1 MARIRTIKP
10 EFWQDDDLAEV
21 SEPAVLVAAGLL
33 NHADDEGFFKANPK
47 LIKSVVFPLRE
58 PSVSVH
64 NILIELSNINY
75 IALYIGKDGK
85 KYGQVTGFTTHQ
97 RINRPTPSKIKDLID
112 INEDSM
118 SPHELLTTG
127 KERKGKERKGKEQGT
142 GKGKELLPGKPDE
155 SKKILEFLNSRSGK
169 QFKPVESNLKLI
181 RARIKEGHSEQA
193 IIAVVERKIKE
204 WENDQKMAKYIR
216 PATLFNAEKFNQYV
230 GEIGVETPDEKNDRE
245 IKEWINEG
253 ATYEQQ

>member
-1 MARIRTIKP
+1 M
-10 EFWQDDDLAEV
+10 
-21 SEPAVLVAAGLL
+21 
-33 NHADDEGFFKANPK
+33 
-47 LIKSVVFPLRE
+47 
-58 PSVSVH
+58 
-64 NILIELSNINY
+64 
-75 IALYIGKDGK
+75 
-85 KYGQVTGFTTHQ
+85 
-97 RINRPTPSKIKDLID
+97 
-112 INEDSM
+112 
-118 SPHELLTTG
+118 
-127 KERKGKERKGKEQGT
+127 
-142 GKGKELLPGKPDE
+142 PGKPDE